1 MPGNIFLGIQRLSNN
16 NNKKTGEFQVR
27 LFGFFFFLLC
37 GQIFTSTVFVH
48 FFHIIKG
55 TLESFFFLFKA
66 SCRPEQHPKL
76 VLARWGR
83 RIALKERGKNRINYS
98 VHQRVLLVRV

>member
-1 MPGNIFLGIQRLSNN
+1 MAGNIFLGIQRLSNN

-37 GQIFTSTVFVH
+37 GQIFTSTLFVH

-55 TLESFFFLFKA
+55 TLESFFFL
-66 SCRPEQHPKL
+66 R
-76 VLARWGR
+76 
-83 RIALKERGKNRINYS
+83 
-98 VHQRVLLVRV
+98 LLVDPNNTQSWCWQGGGGGLP